1 MKNAVRSRKIAITQ
15 ADKGGCILIVD
26 PELILSC
33 TVEKLNVVSRY
44 TPLGLANPL
53 HEIRSLLITLWKYA
67 FQQVLLQVNSLKKLL
82 ACITNLLQTS
92 QIRSV

>member
-1 MKNAVRSRKIAITQ
+1 MKKRAYSGSKNTIRSRKIAITQ

-53 HEIRSLLITLWKYA
+53 PEIRSLLITLWNYA
-67 FQQVLLQVNSLKKLL
+67 LTAGFVTGEQSKKNCWLVL
-82 ACITNLLQTS
+82 
-92 QIRSV
+92 